1 MAGSSPPPAGP
12 AQPPAQQWRREWET
26 ALNALEI
33 DVSAAEALLTDDQRL
48 RERPV
53 SDPWHPPAGLGP
65 LPLDL
70 RPRAD
75 AILTR
80 QLAVAEAVAGAL
92 VTNRRQAALLGRM
105 KSGPQA
111 RPAYVDCAM

>member
-1 MAGSSPPPAGP
+1 MTPE
-12 AQPPAQQWRREWET
+12 WRKEWEA
-26 ALNALEI
+26 ALDALEI
-33 DVSAAEALLTDDQRL
+33 DVSAAETLLADDQRM

-80 QLAVAEAVAGAL
+80 QLAVAEAIASAL
-92 VTNRRQAALLGRM
+92 VTNRRQAALLGKM
-105 KSGPQA
+105 KSAPQA

>member
-1 MAGSSPPPAGP
+1 M
-12 AQPPAQQWRREWET
+12 R
-26 ALNALEI
+26 
-33 DVSAAEALLTDDQRL
+33 D
-48 RERPV
+48 RPL
-53 SDPWHPPAGLGP
+53 SDPWHPPADLGP

-80 QLAVAEAVAGAL
+80 QIAVGQAIAQAMA
-92 VTNRRQAALLGRM
+92 TNRRQAALLG
-105 KSGPQA
+105 KIKGGPDNR

>member
-1 MAGSSPPPAGP
+1 MSPE
-12 AQPPAQQWRREWET
+12 WRKEWEA
-26 ALNALEI
+26 ALDAMEI
-33 DVSAAEALLTDDQRL
+33 DISTAETLLTDDQRL
-48 RERPV
+48 REHPPA
-53 SDPWHPPAGLGP
+53 DPWHPPAGLGP

-80 QLAVAEAVAGAL
+80 QIAVAEAIASAL
-92 VTNRRQAALLGRM
+92 VTNRRQAALLGKM

>member
-1 MAGSSPPPAGP
+1 MTPE
-12 AQPPAQQWRREWET
+12 WRKEWEA
-26 ALNALEI
+26 ALDAMEI
-33 DVSAAEALLTDDQRL
+33 DVCAAEALLTDDQRL
-48 RERPV
+48 REHPP

-80 QLAVAEAVAGAL
+80 QLAVAEAMAGAM
-92 VTNRRQAALLGRM
+92 VTNRRQAALLGKM